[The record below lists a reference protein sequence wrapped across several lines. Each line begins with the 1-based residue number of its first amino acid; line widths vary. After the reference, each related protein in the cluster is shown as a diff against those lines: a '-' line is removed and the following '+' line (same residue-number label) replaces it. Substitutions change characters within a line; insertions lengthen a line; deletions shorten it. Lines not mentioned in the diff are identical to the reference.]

1 MLSSQRFTYVNLY
14 SGPMRVDVIVPIL
27 QRRKLRHIFLGRIE
41 WANGLVKVVV
51 FTPLIEVLPVTQG
64 LVCCC
69 VPVGHRPLAKTPLV
83 RHVADLSIWTGGVSE
98 WDSQWGESS
107 LGGPSFLGS
116 AVICWAL
123 LRTSCVAVGSAPPH
137 HTSSSQPCPRP
148 LPCLSQ
154 LHF

>member
-1 MLSSQRFTYVNLY
+1 
-14 SGPMRVDVIVPIL
+14 MRVDVIVPIL